1 MSKTA
6 ESPHI
11 LRIRNKILDL
21 STPKVMGILNV
32 TPDSFSDGGEY
43 HHKKAALQ
51 RIDEMIHQGAE
62 IIDIGGESTRPGSDP
77 VSVDEE
83 ASRVLPVLQVAIER
97 FQDTFFSV
105 DTTKYDV
112 ARPALEAGAHII
124 NDVSGLQKEP
134 RFADLCS
141 EFDAG
146 YVLMHSQGDPK
157 TMQESPAYE
166 DVVSE
171 ILDILARQ
179 ILILEK
185 KDVKN
190 LIVDPGIGFGKTL
203 QHNLKII
210 SGLHKFTKFGYPVL
224 MGASRKSMI
233 GKILEE
239 RPADGRLA
247 GTLAVHYHSL
257 INGAKV
263 LRVHDVQEASD
274 SIKVFKAIASAEDR

>member
-6 ESPHI
+6 ESHPN
-11 LRIRNKILDL
+11 LRIRNKELDL

-43 HHKKAALQ
+43 NHKQTALH
-51 RIDEMIHQGAE
+51 RIEEMILQGAE
-62 IIDIGGESTRPGSDP
+62 IVDIGGESTRPGSDP

-83 ASRVLPVLQVAIER
+83 SSRVLPVLKVAIER
-97 FQDTFFSV
+97 FQNIFFSV

-134 RFADLCS
+134 RFSELCA
-141 EFDAG
+141 EFNAG

-157 TMQESPAYE
+157 TMQDNPEYR
-166 DVVSE
+166 DVIS
-171 ILDILARQ
+171 DITGFLGRQ
-179 ILILEK
+179 IEILEK
-185 KDVKN
+185 KGVVSVF
-190 LIVDPGIGFGKTL
+190 VDPGIGFGKTL

-233 GKILEE
+233 GKILED

-257 INGAKV
+257 LNGAKI

-274 SIKVFKAIASAEDR
+274 SIQVFNAIVSAEDR

>member
-6 ESPHI
+6 ESHPN
-11 LRIRNKILDL
+11 LRIRNKELDL

-43 HHKKAALQ
+43 NHKQTALQ
-51 RIDEMIHQGAE
+51 RIEEMIVQGAE
-62 IIDIGGESTRPGSDP
+62 IVDIGGESTRPGSDP

-83 ASRVLPVLQVAIER
+83 SSRVLPVLKVAIER
-97 FQDTFFSV
+97 FQNIFFSV

-134 RFADLCS
+134 RFSELCA
-141 EFDAG
+141 EFNAG

-157 TMQESPAYE
+157 TMQDNPEYR
-166 DVVSE
+166 DVIS
-171 ILDILARQ
+171 DITGFLGRQ
-179 ILILEK
+179 IEILEK
-185 KDVKN
+185 KGVVSVF
-190 LIVDPGIGFGKTL
+190 VDPGIGFGKTL

-233 GKILEE
+233 GKILED

-257 INGAKV
+257 LNGAKI

-274 SIKVFKAIASAEDR
+274 SIQVFNAIVSAEDR